1 MNGTTYVFTRYGVH
15 VLVKE
20 WHDIPLGHTVL
31 AGPQAHVAAA
41 CRLFSQKA
49 SGCEPNSLSPWRA
62 IPEEK
67 VAAACADPTD
77 MVVASNAR
85 AKVLSIG
92 SSL

>member
-1 MNGTTYVFTRYGVH
+1 VH

-20 WHDIPLGHTVL
+20 WHHIPLGHTVL
-31 AGPQAHVAAA
+31 AGPQAHVA
-41 CRLFSQKA
+41 QKA